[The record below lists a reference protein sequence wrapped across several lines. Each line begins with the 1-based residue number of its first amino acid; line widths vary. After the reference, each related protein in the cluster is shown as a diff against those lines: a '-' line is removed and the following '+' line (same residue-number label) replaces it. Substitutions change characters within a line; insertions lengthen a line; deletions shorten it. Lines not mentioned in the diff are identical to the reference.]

1 MNLLLIVKLT
11 ISLIA
16 NQIIFQYIAFR
27 IKDGAMI
34 FPGSAIL
41 RETVTLLLAGGQGER
56 LYPLT
61 AYRSKPAVPFG
72 GKYRII
78 DFALSNCLNSG
89 LRRIYVLTQ
98 YKSDS
103 LNQHML
109 EAWSIFNPELGEFI
123 YTVPPQRKLN
133 NDWYL
138 GTANAIYQNIN
149 FFADKKAKW
158 VLILGGDHIYKMDY
172 LKFLQ
177 YHIDKNADLSI
188 ACVEVPRDEASRF
201 GIVGVDSSYNV
212 QSFIE
217 KPANPP
223 EIPDNPGYSF
233 INMGI
238 YVFNANLLI
247 DVLNDMEA
255 KNIRNHDF
263 GKDVIPYMVK
273 SSMNVIAYK
282 FFDENKKVKPYWKDI
297 GTIDSYY
304 EASMDLISILPE
316 FNFYDLSWLMRT
328 YQYQFPPA
336 KTVSHEGERVGRTL
350 NSLICDGSIV
360 SGGLVERSLLG
371 PNVRVN
377 SFAYVT
383 DSIIMNNCNI
393 GRHARIRRAIIDKN
407 VNIPEN
413 YEIGFDL
420 EKDKKKFTVTES
432 GIVVIAKNAV
442 LPA

>member
-1 MNLLLIVKLT
+1 M
-11 ISLIA
+11 
-16 NQIIFQYIAFR
+16 
-27 IKDGAMI
+27 
-34 FPGSAIL
+34 
-41 RETVTLLLAGGQGER
+41 LLAGGQGER
-56 LYPLT
+56 LHPLT
-61 AYRSKPAVPFG
+61 AYRSKPSVPFG

-103 LNQHML
+103 LNQHLL

-123 YTVPPQRKLN
+123 YTIPPQRKLN

-149 FFADKKAKW
+149 LFSTEKKAKW
-158 VLILGGDHIYKMDY
+158 VLVLSGDHIYKMDY
-172 LKFLQ
+172 LKMLQ
-177 YHIDKNADLSI
+177 YHVDTKADLSM
-188 ACVEVPRDEASRF
+188 ACIDVPKDEAHRF
-201 GIVGVDSSYNV
+201 GIVGVDNEYKIK
-212 QSFIE
+212 SFIE
-217 KPANPP
+217 KPQDPP
-223 EIPDNPGYSF
+223 EIPDKPGFSF

-238 YVFNANLLI
+238 YVFNANLLRDI
-247 DVLNDMEA
+247 LHEMET
-255 KNIRNHDF
+255 KKIKSHDF

-273 SSMNVIAYK
+273 AQMNVLAYK
-282 FFDENKKVKPYWKDI
+282 FYDENRKTKPYWKDI
-297 GTIDSYY
+297 GTIESYY
-304 EASMDLISILPE
+304 EASMDLISVTPE
-316 FNFYDLSWLMRT
+316 FNFYDLSWPMRT

-377 SFAYVT
+377 SFSYIT

-407 VNIPEN
+407 VIIPEG

-420 EKDKKKFTVTES
+420 ESDRKKFSVTES
-432 GIVVIAKNAV
+432 GIVVIAKNQV
-442 LPA
+442 LPV